1 MSGVQIYEAWR
12 GSTIAEAVE
21 VENENALRVVPVTS
35 QEGDTDS
42 QITTALLLAAGAGSR
57 LGNGAPKC
65 LTEVSGE
72 PILGRLV
79 SCLVEEGFERLVVVV
94 GYRGEEIR
102 EYLDFHADGLEI
114 QYIECRRYAT
124 TNNIYSLWLARE
136 HIQAPFVLIES
147 DLVFEPKLLGLMRLS
162 NRIAVARLL
171 PYMNGTTVSIEDTG
185 LVGSFSVGGL
195 DGPRLSHKTV
205 NIYSLSLPIW
215 NEVVR
220 RLDQRI
226 TAGRVHDYYET
237 VFAEM
242 AAEDLLSLRPVS
254 FDDGRWIE
262 IDTPNDL
269 SAAHDLFN
277 DAPLSKG
284 A

>member
-1 MSGVQIYEAWR
+1 VSGVQIYEAWR

-21 VENENALRVVPVTS
+21 VENENALRVVPATS

-185 LVGSFSVGGL
+185 LVGLFSVGGL

>member
-21 VENENALRVVPVTS
+21 VENENALRVVPATS